1 MNNCQKYGSFVK
13 IGEDCIEELSE
24 EDAQE
29 ATHDQLD
36 KTQTDQHSFK
46 DTNKCNICL
55 KLALKFNNIGVLKDS
70 N

>member
-1 MNNCQKYGSFVK
+1 MNNCQKYGSFVN

-36 KTQTDQHSFK
+36 KTYKENSSLNDSHKGIEPF
-46 DTNKCNICL
+46 
-55 KLALKFNNIGVLKDS
+55 VLIY
-70 N
+70 